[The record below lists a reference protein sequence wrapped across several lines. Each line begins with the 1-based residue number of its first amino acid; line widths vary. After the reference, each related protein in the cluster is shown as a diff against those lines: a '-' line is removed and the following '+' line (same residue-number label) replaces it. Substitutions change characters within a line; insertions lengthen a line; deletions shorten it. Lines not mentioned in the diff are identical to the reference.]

1 MARARA
7 GSQAS
12 ALEAGLWALR
22 QRDLSGEQLR
32 ARLEA
37 KAFSAQECE
46 DALETLARTGVLDD
60 ERFAEGRARSLA
72 GRGAGDALVRHD
84 LQRAGVG
91 SSTVERVV
99 SLLEP
104 EEKRARAIVERR
116 GAGAR
121 TARYLGAKGFSEDA
135 IGAAVATSWRD
146 ALG

>member
-1 MARARA
+1 VARARA

-12 ALEAGLWALR
+12 ALEAGLRALR
-22 QRDLSGEQLR
+22 HRDLSAEQLR

-37 KAFSAQECE
+37 RAFSAQECE
-46 DALETLARTGVLDD
+46 DALET
-60 ERFAEGRARSLA
+60 LA